1 MALGETLREARLR
14 KKLTASQIAAATRM
28 KVQVVEAIERE
39 DFSKV
44 AAPIYGK
51 GFIRLYA
58 EQVGL
63 DATPLIEEYVTR
75 FVSSKTP
82 SLISA
87 AELSAKEEEEKEEE
101 KEKKESHAI
110 YSAAAGAPA
119 RRGKPAAEQGPT
131 GDTDEKV
138 QDNEGD
144 LFSLAGVSAAGASG
158 ARTVKEKVPRS
169 RAKAKAAVRS
179 ETQAVDP
186 GVRRRIKRG
195 FFRLQEIAGKLTY
208 AAVESGNRVAVMFR
222 ERWEDICRAWQRSK
236 SGLRDI
242 RSAESLVRSV
252 SVILGILVILVFVVS
267 GLSRC
272 LRRPKPELV
281 PPESHMREEL
291 RMAVEV
297 PAPYLD

>member
-14 KKLTASQIAAATRM
+14 KNLTSSQVAAATRM

-58 EQVGL
+58 EEVGL
-63 DATPLIEEYVTR
+63 DAAPLIEEYVTR
-75 FVSSKTP
+75 FVSSKAP

-87 AELSAKEEEEKEEE
+87 GEPPAKEDGEEKEP
-101 KEKKESHAI
+101 HAGH
-110 YSAAAGAPA
+110 SATAGASA
-119 RRGKPAAEQGPT
+119 RRGKPAAEQAPA

-158 ARTVKEKVPRS
+158 ARTVKEKIPRS
-169 RAKAKAAVRS
+169 RAKVKAAVQN

-186 GVRRRIKRG
+186 GVRRRMKRD
-195 FFRLQEIAGKLTY
+195 FLLLRELAGKLTY
-208 AAVESGNRVAVMFR
+208 VAVECGNRVAVMFR
-222 ERWEDICRAWQRSK
+222 EGWEDIRGAWQK
-236 SGLRDI
+236 NKCGLRDI

-252 SVILGILVILVFVVS
+252 SVILGVLVILVFVVS

-281 PPESHMREEL
+281 PPEAHMREEL
-291 RMAVEV
+291 RTAVEV